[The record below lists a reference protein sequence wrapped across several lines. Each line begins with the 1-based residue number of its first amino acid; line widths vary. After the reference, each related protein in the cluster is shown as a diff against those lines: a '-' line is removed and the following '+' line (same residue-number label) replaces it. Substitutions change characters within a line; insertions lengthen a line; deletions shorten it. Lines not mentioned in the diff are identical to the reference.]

1 MTISFPASQ
10 GTIASVSA
18 VVTVSEGTVDVVTII
33 AVAAVV
39 TVALVVAAFVVILVV
54 ETGLL
59 AEDQVCLPTNWS
71 RCCK

>member
-1 MTISFPASQ
+1 MDA
-10 GTIASVSA
+10 
-18 VVTVSEGTVDVVTII
+18 VTVI
-33 AVAAVV
+33 AVAAAV
-39 TVALVVAAFVVILVV
+39 TVALVVAAFVVVLVV